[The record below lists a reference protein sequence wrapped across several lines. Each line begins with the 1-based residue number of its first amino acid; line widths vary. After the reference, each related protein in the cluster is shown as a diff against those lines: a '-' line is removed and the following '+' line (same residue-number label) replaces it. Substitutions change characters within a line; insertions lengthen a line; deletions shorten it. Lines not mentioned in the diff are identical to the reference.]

1 MPHSFAITSVS
12 AREILSSGGKPTV
25 EATVTLASG
34 VQGKASVP
42 FGASAGKHEAF
53 ILLDKNPKRFSGGG
67 VLKAIKNI
75 NTIIT
80 PEIKGVDARSQA
92 EIDAIM
98 LRLDGT
104 DNKSRLGSNAI
115 LAVSL
120 ATARAASNAAQKPL
134 YAYLRQL
141 MKWPD
146 KQWHLP
152 NPLMVVIEGGQHA
165 DHSTDVQE
173 YLIAPVGKKR
183 VAENIRRGVEVYHAL
198 KKILQKTR
206 LNTNVGS
213 EGAYAPDGI
222 STNTKPFDFIMSAI
236 KQAGYT
242 PHKDVAIGIDAA
254 ATEFYD
260 GKKYNLAI
268 EKKHLTAAEFIKKC
282 DAWQKKYKLFFMED
296 CLDEDDWDNWVAFN
310 KILGKRTL
318 IVGDDLVVTNA
329 KRLERAI
336 DTKAINSMIIKPNQ
350 IGTLTETI
358 ITMAYARKH
367 NIEMIVSH
375 RGGGETNDTFIID
388 LAVAANAAY
397 VKVGPSRGERVE
409 KYNSLMEIA
418 AELKG

>member
-1 MPHSFAITSVS
+1 MPHAFEITAVT

-25 EATVTLASG
+25 EATVTLHGGARG
-34 VQGKASVP
+34 TASVP

-53 ILLDKNPKRFSGGG
+53 ILLDQAPSRFGGGG

-75 NTIIT
+75 HTIIA
-80 PEIKGVDARSQA
+80 PELRGLDARAQA

-104 DNKSRLGSNAI
+104 ANKSHLGSNAI

-120 ATARAASNAAQKPL
+120 ATARAAAHAAQRPL
-134 YAYLRQL
+134 YQYLRQL

-146 KQWHLP
+146 KQWRLP

-165 DHSTDVQE
+165 DNSTDLQE
-173 YLIAPVGKKR
+173 YLIAPVGKKQ
-183 VAENIRRGVEVYHAL
+183 VAENIRMGVEVYHAL
-198 KKILQKTR
+198 KKILQAAR
-206 LNTNVGS
+206 LNTNVGN

-222 STNTKPFDFIMSAI
+222 STNTKPFDLIMSAI
-236 KQAGYT
+236 KLAGYA

-254 ATEFYD
+254 ATEFYN

-268 EKKHLTAAEFIKKC
+268 EKRKLTAAEFIKKC

-296 CLDEDDWDNWVAFN
+296 CLAEDDWDNWVTLN
-310 KILGKRTL
+310 KVLGKRTL
-318 IVGDDLVVTNA
+318 VVGDDLVVTNA

-336 DTKAINSMIIKPNQ
+336 DMNAMNAMIVKPNQ

-409 KYNSLMEIA
+409 KYNRLMEIA
-418 AELKG
+418 AELKK